1 MSNKLDLDYR
11 PQSYFWADEIGV
23 LLTSQ
28 IKGAQRKA
36 LYDRFVRDGSE
47 EDIDELLSKPKLSD
61 QERDF
66 IGKIHPSLMGGEYLP
81 ESLAGEVE
89 IARITINSTTQ
100 DVTSVFASPRE
111 NEIYYRVVDEYD
123 GETLTEMSEIIT
135 QMPMTLKEMTDFFL
149 NAWPLLEV
157 LESNFFEANA
167 YDPEDVKSFVLDA
180 SSSFYAQFG
189 QLVDLIIDEWIEKN
203 VKNLG

>member
-36 LYDRFVRDGSE
+36 LYERFVRDGSE

-123 GETLTEMSEIIT
+123 GETLTEISEIDGKKSNVPDDT
-135 QMPMTLKEMTDFFL
+135 SALDTLLDQMISMEEEKKSGKRHLSVTLNYSCHQYRK
-149 NAWPLLEV
+149 
-157 LESNFFEANA
+157 SEAG
-167 YDPEDVKSFVLDA
+167 DS
-180 SSSFYAQFG
+180 
-189 QLVDLIIDEWIEKN
+189 
-203 VKNLG
+203 

>member
-36 LYDRFVRDGSE
+36 LYERFVRDGSE

-135 QMPMTLKEMTDFFL
+135 QMPMILKEMTDFFL
-149 NAWPLLEV
+149 NAWPLLDV

-203 VKNLG
+203 VKNFG

>member
-36 LYDRFVRDGSE
+36 LYERFVRDGSE

-149 NAWPLLEV
+149 NAWPLLDV

-203 VKNLG
+203 VKNFG